1 MVSTSFCFGLT
12 HSIAIAWRPIQKT
25 TRRHLSTHWSGTR
38 MTNLKEE
45 THPCPAWNLPTSIAS
60 AELLYY
66 IPGCQGIYFQVFS
79 CHHNPLAKA
88 GSPPASREKISA
100 FTSDSTQQT
109 LLGIKQVTSGSE
121 VNSKAPNSEKM
132 VARALGLLPKKML
145 SLDRCMGWNT
155 SLHCTS
161 VTLAGTVNFIVVR
174 LS

>member
-25 TRRHLSTHWSGTR
+25 TRGTR

-45 THPCPAWNLPTSIAS
+45 THPCPAWNFPTSIVS

-100 FTSDSTQQT
+100 FTSDSMQQT

-132 VARALGLLPKKML
+132 VARAFGLLPKKCFRLIGVWGETLASIVHQSLLPVL
-145 SLDRCMGWNT
+145 ST
-155 SLHCTS
+155 SLSC
-161 VTLAGTVNFIVVR
+161 V
-174 LS
+174 